1 MLYRLKKDKHTLV
14 CVPAKTLQDEASLK
28 KAIKEG
34 LKFLKLSGFEMEEMA
49 AENIDS
55 TLSRYFQGV

>member
-1 MLYRLKKDKHTLV
+1 M
-14 CVPAKTLQDEASLK
+14 LQDEASLK

-55 TLSRYFQGV
+55 TLSRYFQGA